1 MTDDFVAKTAA
12 AFGVMSL
19 VFTVAFLSGTK
30 LETDRIRD
38 ACMERNGTMSHND
51 AVKLCEEMV
60 K

>member
-1 MTDDFVAKTAA
+1 MTDDFLAKTAA

-19 VFTVAFLSGTK
+19 VFIVAFLSGTN

-38 ACMERNGTMSHND
+38 ACIERNGTMPHND
-51 AVKLCEEMV
+51 VVKLCEEIV